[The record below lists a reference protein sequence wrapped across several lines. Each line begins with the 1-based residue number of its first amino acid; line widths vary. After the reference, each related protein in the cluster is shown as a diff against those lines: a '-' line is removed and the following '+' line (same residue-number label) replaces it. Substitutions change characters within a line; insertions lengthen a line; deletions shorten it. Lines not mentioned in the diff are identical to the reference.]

1 MSRSVGVLFPQIL
14 RCRSAFVEAP
24 QLPDDL
30 DVLRPLTQHNRLQ
43 IGESGRL
50 PCAGLYAVVAA
61 PGTIGAGN
69 EVVVAQ

>member
-30 DVLRPLTQHNRLQ
+30 DVLRTLTQHNRLQ
-43 IGESGRL
+43 IGGSGGL
-50 PCAGLYAVVAA
+50 PCAGVYAVVAA
-61 PGTIGAGN
+61 PGTIRAGD